1 MRGSGNRTS
10 RARRRPPAPPIVA
23 RACNRCNAP
32 VAGTGCPRCG
42 CPEYRLVR
50 DPQGRLFDQ

>member
-1 MRGSGNRTS
+1 MTHARHR
-10 RARRRPPAPPIVA
+10 RARRRPPERPVVA

-32 VAGTGCPRCG
+32 AAGTGCPRCG

-50 DPQGRLFDQ
+50 DPQRRLFDQ